1 MIKNS
6 SKILCLVPL
15 FLLLIN
21 CNRREKLKKVQKE
34 DVVME
39 KFDVFYNEFH
49 SDSLFQMSRIKF
61 PLQGQNIDGFK
72 KNKWTKVNWVLLKT
86 KIYDID
92 TLEFKTR
99 WEKSATSFVQKCYLE
114 HSGFSSEYRFQLI
127 KKKWYLTYVLDITI

>member
-1 MIKNS
+1 
-6 SKILCLVPL
+6 
-15 FLLLIN
+15 
-21 CNRREKLKKVQKE
+21 
-34 DVVME
+34 ME

-127 KKKWYLTYVLDITI
+127 KKKWYLTYALDITI

>member
-1 MIKNS
+1 MIKSS
-6 SKILCLVPL
+6 SKSLFLVPL

-86 KIYDID
+86 KIYDVD

-99 WEKSATSFVQKCYLE
+99 WKKSTTSFVQKCYLE

-127 KKKWYLTYVLDITI
+127 KKKWYLTYALDITI

>member
-127 KKKWYLTYVLDITI
+127 KKKWYLTYALDISI

>member
-34 DVVME
+34 NVVME

-127 KKKWYLTYVLDITI
+127 KKKWYLTYALDITI